1 MIMRTWIKSPLA
13 ISVSERMDAG
23 NGVVV
28 QGDHIEEL
36 VKTGSKPQREIDSI
50 IDASDQVVLPGLIN
64 THHHYYQT
72 LTRAAPD
79 SLNKGLFPWLKSLYP
94 IWAGL
99 TEEMIHVS
107 TQLACVELM
116 RSGCTTS
123 ADHHYLFPHAVNEAL
138 DIQVEGVKQVGIR
151 SMLTRGSMSVG
162 INQGGLPPEST
173 IQDEETILND
183 CERVIGKYHDAS
195 PGSMLSIAL
204 APCSPFSVS
213 RELMLETR
221 KLAQKHNV
229 KLHTHLAETEDESN
243 YCIEKLGCRPLQY
256 LEEVDWLN
264 DNTWL
269 AHGIHF
275 NKTEIAKLGQAGTQ
289 ISHCPTSNMML
300 GSGHCR
306 VLDLQES
313 GSPVGLG
320 VDGSASNDCSNMIQE
335 VRQAFLLNRL
345 HYGADRFGHIEALNL
360 ATSGSAACLGRT
372 DIGEIK
378 VGSQADLAMF
388 KLDELSFS
396 GAGDPLAALVLCN
409 AHKVHNLMIAGN
421 WKVQEGDFLDT
432 DINALQTRH
441 GYLAQKLQ
449 SAA

>member
-1 MIMRTWIKSPLA
+1 MRTWIKSPLA
-13 ISVSERMDAG
+13 IYVSENTDAG
-23 NGVVV
+23 NGIVV
-28 QGDHIEEL
+28 QNDRIEEL
-36 VKTGSKPQREIDSI
+36 IKSGSKPKTPVDSV

-72 LTRAAPD
+72 LTRAVPA

-116 RSGCTTS
+116 LSGCTTS
-123 ADHHYLFPHAVNEAL
+123 ADHHYLFPHAASEAL
-138 DIQVEGVKQVGIR
+138 DIQVEGVRQAGIR
-151 SMLTRGSMSVG
+151 SVLTRGSMSVG
-162 INQGGLPPEST
+162 VNQGGLPPENT
-173 IQDEETILND
+173 IQNEETILND
-183 CERVIGKYHDAS
+183 CERVIEKYHDAS
-195 PGSMLSIAL
+195 PGSMMSIAL

-213 RELMLETR
+213 RELMLESR
-221 KLAQKHNV
+221 KLAEKYSV
-229 KLHTHLAETEDESN
+229 RLHTHLAETEDESN
-243 YCIEKLGCRPLQY
+243 YCIEKFGCRPLQY

-275 NKTEIAKLGQAGTQ
+275 NKTEITKLGQAGTQ

-300 GSGHCR
+300 GSGHCK
-306 VLDLQES
+306 VLDLQDS

-345 HYGADRFGHIEALNL
+345 HYGSSRFGHREALNL
-360 ATSGSAACLGRT
+360 ATSGSAACLGRI
-372 DIGEIK
+372 DIGEIE
-378 VGSQADLAMF
+378 VGRQADLAMF
-388 KLDELSFS
+388 RLDELKFS
-396 GAGDPLAALVLCN
+396 GAGDPLAALILCN
-409 AHKVHNLMIAGN
+409 AHKVDNLMVAGQ
-421 WKVQEGDFLDT
+421 WKVSNGEFLNS
-432 DINALQTRH
+432 DIKTLQSRH
-441 GYLAQKLQ
+441 NRLAQKLQ
-449 SAA
+449 SVV